1 MSNVV
6 EVVIE
11 EHIALVRLNRPE
23 KHNALDRES
32 FAAIIEAGTRLA
44 KDASVRV
51 VILTGAGDSFCA
63 GIDRSML
70 ENVNASVLA
79 GELMRPRGV
88 TGGNFFQDAAL
99 VWRDLPVPVIA
110 AVHGVAYGAGLQV
123 ALGADVRIAAPS
135 SRLSIMEIRWGII
148 PDMGITATL
157 RHIMPADRIKLLA
170 YTGNVIDG
178 AEALRQGLVTE
189 LEDEPLAAAR
199 VLAKQIASRSPQ
211 AVRAIKTLLNRSL
224 DEAVE
229 RALRHEAELQVT
241 LLGSPDQ
248 KEAVIANL
256 HKREPCFRFPDDR
269 SEQGKTSRE

>member
-6 EVVIE
+6 EVVVD
-11 EHIALVRLNRPE
+11 EHVAVVRLNRPE

-32 FAAIIEAGTRLA
+32 FAALIEAGTRLA
-44 KDASVRV
+44 NEASVRV

-70 ENVNASVLA
+70 EDVNASA
-79 GELMRPRGV
+79 IADGLMRPRGR
-88 TGGNFFQDAAL
+88 TGANFFQDAAL

-110 AVHGVAYGAGLQV
+110 AVHGVAYGAGLQI

-178 AEALRQGLVTE
+178 TGALRQGLVTE
-189 LEDEPLAAAR
+189 LHDEPLAAAR
-199 VLAKQIASRSPQ
+199 VLAEQIAGRSPQ

-224 DEAVE
+224 DAPVE
-229 RALRHEAELQVT
+229 RALRHEAELQLT

-256 HKREPCFRFPDDR
+256 HKREPCFRFPHDGP
-269 SEQGKTSRE
+269 EQGKTGRE